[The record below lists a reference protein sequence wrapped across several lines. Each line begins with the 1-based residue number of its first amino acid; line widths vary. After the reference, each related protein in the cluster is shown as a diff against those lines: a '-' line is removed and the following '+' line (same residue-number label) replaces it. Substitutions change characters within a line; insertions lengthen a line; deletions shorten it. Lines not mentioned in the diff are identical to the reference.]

1 MRASKRACLGLHVHL
16 VCASCLMCVP
26 RARLQLSVMSRMT
39 PLAFSVLTPVIKAM
53 MICLCS
59 VYFHDPFGLQ
69 NVFGVAI
76 TTAGGFLFTMVRWQ
90 PSSAPT
96 SAKDVHV

>member
-1 MRASKRACLGLHVHL
+1 
-16 VCASCLMCVP
+16 
-26 RARLQLSVMSRMT
+26 MSRMT
-39 PLAFSVLTPVIKAM
+39 PLAFSVLTPVIKAL

-59 VYFHDPFGLQ
+59 VYFHDPFGMQ

-96 SAKDVHV
+96 SKRDYSA